1 VVQEDGHRVRPTLD
15 SDEKQRIQRANQIF
29 LRLRKKLHDRDER
42 FEERD
47 VREAAQ
53 GARWLR
59 EIVERYPD
67 GLETAYEDALAT
79 SGLPEEDQ
87 AHLRKRAEEAGG
99 FSSFVPRDLRKL
111 EETTPGKRKQPGTS
125 TASAGPQDLI
135 CGLVA
140 GLLAGGTMMGNS
152 FYFGFAVGV
161 ARKNDCW

>member
-15 SDEKQRIQRANQIF
+15 YDEKQRVQRANQIF
-29 LRLRKKLHDRDER
+29 LRLRKKLHDRDEG

-59 EIVERYPD
+59 EIVERYPG
-67 GLETAYEDALAT
+67 GLETAYKDALAA
-79 SGLPEEDQ
+79 SELPEEDQ
-87 AHLRKRAEEAGG
+87 AFLRKRAEEARG
-99 FSSFVPRDLRKL
+99 FSSFVPLDLRKL
-111 EETTPGKRKQPGTS
+111 EESAPSESKHPGSS
-125 TASAGPQDLI
+125 TESTVPQDLM

-140 GLLAGGTMMGNS
+140 GLLAGGTMMGNY
-152 FYFGFAVGV
+152 FYFGFAVGM